1 LPKLGVVALHG
12 GSQAGA
18 TAYLWQGSASG
29 DAAQGRFSD
38 HGMLPLAVSSTLTF
52 YGKGYC
58 VYPRGNIPSKELLQI
73 AKSLRV
79 AES

>member
-1 LPKLGVVALHG
+1 
-12 GSQAGA
+12 
-18 TAYLWQGSASG
+18 
-29 DAAQGRFSD
+29 
-38 HGMLPLAVSSTLTF
+38 MLPLAVSSTLTF

-79 AES
+79 TES

>member
-1 LPKLGVVALHG
+1 
-12 GSQAGA
+12 
-18 TAYLWQGSASG
+18 
-29 DAAQGRFSD
+29 
-38 HGMLPLAVSSTLTF
+38 MLPLAVSSTLTF

-79 AES
+79 AESYPQERSEAETGSGQGERCA